1 MKKSIL
7 IFLVICILVTHV
19 GCVTITVKEKND
31 ISRKPEEEIRL
42 ILLEI
47 FPKGTHM
54 EDTIEKIRSEYI
66 DWEIWYIDHDS
77 GYGIDHKGIPGEI
90 GQTMVGSQS
99 IRVEMGEDVVVFFG
113 FDADSK
119 LVDISVRKDVDSL

>member
-1 MKKSIL
+1 M
-7 IFLVICILVTHV
+7 VICILVTHV

-31 ISRKPEEEIRL
+31 ILRKPEEEIRL

-54 EDTIEKIRSEYI
+54 EDTIEKIRSEYT
-66 DWEIWYIDHDS
+66 DWEISFIRHNY
-77 GYGIDHKGIPGEI
+77 GYGIDPKGIPGEI

-99 IRVEMGEDVVVFFG
+99 IRVHMGEYGDPWATDVVVFFG
-113 FDADSK
+113 FDEDSK